1 MKLSALAATL
11 LVVGGLT
18 AAAIPAARALAIVG
32 NGSLTTDDYFM
43 IHP

>member
-11 LVVGGLT
+11 IVVDGNDSGCD
-18 AAAIPAARALAIVG
+18 PAARALAMVG

-43 IHP
+43 IYP